1 MSSHR
6 RHHTHT
12 RTPPLLPPFFPH
24 SHTFSL
30 LTAHL
35 MYTPPFFNIRLPT
48 SLLAPKRVTQGP
60 TLNVPCSID
69 GGEAERLA
77 PVQTVCV
84 IQRQLQRTLV
94 EFLDRDGGVAA
105 AGGERDTVAGTRR
118 WRSEVCAAR
127 RALYADQAGIA
138 ARLVAVL
145 HEFPPA
151 MDAHANRRVTRM
163 VDAEIRRGLA
173 KHPPHHLRAD
183 TFGRGRRMRGVV
195 AVDGTIGAG
204 KSTAIAAV
212 ACKGR
217 SRVVSFPEPIGEWA
231 GLLSLV
237 YAGKAGA
244 ALAFQGLV
252 LLYFHNLG
260 HLIRS
265 RRRPDGCV
273 HLVERTMQSADVFV
287 KNMQNTPGFSAKDG
301 RIYAEWCRR
310 ADRWVPFSACYLS
323 LQSGVALQRTVER
336 GRTCEG
342 GLSSAFLGQLTHLYD
357 SHYTQLAAEQAEWE
371 SRSPQDR
378 QWLPPVMGV
387 VRISAGASSRDEIA
401 NQVWTVCETSS
412 YATPPAELPPV
423 DAEEK
428 HQANEANRVMRLQD
442 KVNEADEVFSAG
454 NYDVA
459 LPHYN
464 EAIEMAEGPSE
475 KGTLYTKY
483 EDPDFSEAAGEPVTH
498 KKQKT
503 SNKQLWTTSSAWSLE
518 EEFLFNQALGR
529 TTWSEEEA
537 KLMASMQANGNS
549 FEEWDAAVRGEEQ
562 REQRAVGESKS
573 PFAAVFA
580 FSRLTGNREGGSE
593 EATATEMVKSP
604 PEKLPVED
612 KNMAQLLPLPC
623 APVEVDDEAYLDP
636 PATGTEEIEAQNAV
650 GGCDSAHAGCD
661 CEELTGCGGCGES
674 FSGSEWVAMQTIPG
688 VCNEHPG
695 WCGNCVDQACSQE
708 EGCSPRGCGG
718 PTACSCGFNAENADE
733 TLPPCFGC
741 GSVCHLHCQGMF
753 VPGFGSGGGG
763 RGRGRGGGCCV

>member
-1 MSSHR
+1 M
-6 RHHTHT
+6 
-12 RTPPLLPPFFPH
+12 
-24 SHTFSL
+24 
-30 LTAHL
+30 
-35 MYTPPFFNIRLPT
+35 
-48 SLLAPKRVTQGP
+48 
-60 TLNVPCSID
+60 
-69 GGEAERLA
+69 
-77 PVQTVCV
+77 
-84 IQRQLQRTLV
+84 
-94 EFLDRDGGVAA
+94 
-105 AGGERDTVAGTRR
+105 
-118 WRSEVCAAR
+118 CAAR

-428 HQANEANRVMRLQD
+428 HQANEANEANEANRVMRLQD
-442 KVNEADEVFSAG
+442 KVNEADEVPTFSLPSPFPFAALRRPMSSKDADDRRRANLLDAAEDRRRRNMLIAAGVVAG

-483 EDPDFSEAAGEPVTH
+483 EDPDFSEAAGEPVTELDGVRTQA
-498 KKQKT
+498 KALQAKIDAATKNGSAKADVAALETDGTDDELCRYFYECNVGFGFSRVMSISTRSLMRPSSITWQDEALEG
-503 SNKQLWTTSSAWSLE
+503 SLPSSASGSPAPPEFDSHE
-518 EEFLFNQALGR
+518 EIVVMHTVVAFAEDTEVGPRVGGGLTRTSR
-529 TTWSEEEA
+529 TTEGKALLGKRRFAPSPTEWRALQKILDTSTQ
-537 KLMASMQANGNS
+537 QAP
-549 FEEWDAAVRGEEQ
+549 R
-562 REQRAVGESKS
+562 
-573 PFAAVFA
+573 
-580 FSRLTGNREGGSE
+580 
-593 EATATEMVKSP
+593 
-604 PEKLPVED
+604 
-612 KNMAQLLPLPC
+612 
-623 APVEVDDEAYLDP
+623 
-636 PATGTEEIEAQNAV
+636 
-650 GGCDSAHAGCD
+650 
-661 CEELTGCGGCGES
+661 
-674 FSGSEWVAMQTIPG
+674 TI
-688 VCNEHPG
+688 VC
-695 WCGNCVDQACSQE
+695 
-708 EGCSPRGCGG
+708 
-718 PTACSCGFNAENADE
+718 
-733 TLPPCFGC
+733 
-741 GSVCHLHCQGMF
+741 
-753 VPGFGSGGGG
+753 
-763 RGRGRGGGCCV
+763 